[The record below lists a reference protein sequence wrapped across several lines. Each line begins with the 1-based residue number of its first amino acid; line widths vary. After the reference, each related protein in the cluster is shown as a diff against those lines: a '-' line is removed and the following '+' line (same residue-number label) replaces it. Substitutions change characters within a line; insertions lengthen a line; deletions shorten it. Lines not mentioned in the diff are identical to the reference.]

1 MRIHSNITRLSH
13 LITTSTH
20 HVPNVH
26 HPKAVPL
33 CATCVY
39 PMVVFALILVLI
51 AVGLVVRRVV
61 WWRNNVQLEK
71 EYAKY
76 AKYAKYT
83 KYVQYI
89 ELASQEKDDT
99 NTTTS
104 YPATSVLI

>member
-1 MRIHSNITRLSH
+1 MRIHSNLTRLSH
-13 LITTSTH
+13 LITTSTY

-33 CATCVY
+33 CAMCVY
-39 PMVVFALILVLI
+39 PMVVFALILVLL

-71 EYAKY
+71 GYAKY
-76 AKYAKYT
+76 A
-83 KYVQYI
+83 QYI

>member
-1 MRIHSNITRLSH
+1 M
-13 LITTSTH
+13 
-20 HVPNVH
+20 
-26 HPKAVPL
+26 
-33 CATCVY
+33 CVY
-39 PMVVFALILVLI
+39 PMVVFALILVLL

-71 EYAKY
+71 GYAKY
-76 AKYAKYT
+76 AKYA
-83 KYVQYI
+83 QYI

>member
-1 MRIHSNITRLSH
+1 
-13 LITTSTH
+13 
-20 HVPNVH
+20 
-26 HPKAVPL
+26 
-33 CATCVY
+33 
-39 PMVVFALILVLI
+39 MVVFALILVLL

-71 EYAKY
+71 GYAKY
-76 AKYAKYT
+76 AKYAKYA
-83 KYVQYI
+83 QYI

>member
-13 LITTSTH
+13 LITTSTY

-61 WWRNNVQLEK
+61 WWRNNMQLEK
-71 EYAKY
+71 G
-76 AKYAKYT
+76 YAKYT
-83 KYVQYI
+83 KYAQYI

-104 YPATSVLI
+104 SYPATSVLI

>member
-1 MRIHSNITRLSH
+1 MRIHSNITHLSH

-26 HPKAVPL
+26 LKAVPL

-39 PMVVFALILVLI
+39 PMVVFALILVLL

-61 WWRNNVQLEK
+61 WWRNNIQLEK
-71 EYAKY
+71 GYARY
-76 AKYAKYT
+76 A
-83 KYVQYI
+83 QYI
-89 ELASQEKDDT
+89 ELGSQEKDDT